1 MRGLSTALLRAIF
14 AVVFAVTGF
23 LLGREAFL
31 HMLSL
36 HIASETW
43 QIVLTIVVPVL
54 GAVIGVFAAPLAQSL
69 FEVELDQVES
79 AIERLSPGEIVGG
92 AIGLIAGLVIAFLVK
107 SVLFEFLSVTSQA
120 GGYIAIVLYI
130 LVSLFFAYLGA
141 RVGAKQ
147 QFGGLSRLVGG
158 TAPSAGVAKII
169 DTSVIVD
176 GRILEI
182 AGSGFLE
189 GPLVV
194 PRFVLRELQLIAD
207 SVDGMKRTR
216 GRRGLDVLAKLQEI
230 MPIEIADRDYTDLTA
245 VDAKLVRLAK
255 EREGKLV
262 TNDYN
267 LNRVAQV
274 EGVTVLNINEL
285 ADAVKPVVL
294 PGEELHVAIVRDGKE
309 AHQGVGYLDDGTMIV
324 VENGAPPDRRGHDV
338 QVTSV
343 LQTVAG
349 RMIFAKPKRSSSVG
363 TSRVRWGAAIVAA
376 GRGERFGG
384 PKQLA
389 QIAGRPLIAWSIS
402 TLGTMPEILDLAIA
416 TEPEYVEM
424 IAALSAESAPRLA
437 ARVVAGGA
445 TRQES
450 VRAALRACPSAAR
463 RSSCTTARARSC
475 SRATFARRWASFAR
489 GRRRCSR
496 RASSTRS
503 RSSNR
508 RAGSCCARSTGPNS
522 GPRRRRSAR
531 PRPTCGARTATRNG
545 TASSRP
551 TMRRCSNAPGSTSSP
566 CPAAGRTSRSRSPA
580 MRARGGRA
588 GGARTDRRVTGR
600 DPVAGGVR
608 RRRGLACGRARV
620 GGAPRPDRRDR
631 ARPAGRGRRALIRS
645 GRGADGFGERF
656 AEVAGSDAI
665 FTTHHAH
672 LAPRPTH

>member
-14 AVVFAVTGF
+14 AVVFAVAGF

-43 QIVLTIVVPVL
+43 QIVLTIVVPVV

-147 QFGGLSRLVGG
+147 QIGGLSRLVGG
-158 TAPSAGVAKII
+158 AAKPAGSAKII

-230 MPIEIADRDYTDLTA
+230 MPIEIADRDYADITA

-324 VENGAPPDRRGHDV
+324 VENGRRLIGEDVDV

-363 TSRVRWGAAIVAA
+363 
-376 GRGERFGG
+376 
-384 PKQLA
+384 
-389 QIAGRPLIAWSIS
+389 
-402 TLGTMPEILDLAIA
+402 
-416 TEPEYVEM
+416 
-424 IAALSAESAPRLA
+424 AP
-437 ARVVAGGA
+437 
-445 TRQES
+445 
-450 VRAALRACPSAAR
+450 
-463 RSSCTTARARSC
+463 
-475 SRATFARRWASFAR
+475 
-489 GRRRCSR
+489 
-496 RASSTRS
+496 
-503 RSSNR
+503 
-508 RAGSCCARSTGPNS
+508 
-522 GPRRRRSAR
+522 
-531 PRPTCGARTATRNG
+531 
-545 TASSRP
+545 
-551 TMRRCSNAPGSTSSP
+551 
-566 CPAAGRTSRSRSPA
+566 
-580 MRARGGRA
+580 
-588 GGARTDRRVTGR
+588 
-600 DPVAGGVR
+600 
-608 RRRGLACGRARV
+608 
-620 GGAPRPDRRDR
+620 
-631 ARPAGRGRRALIRS
+631 
-645 GRGADGFGERF
+645 
-656 AEVAGSDAI
+656 
-665 FTTHHAH
+665 
-672 LAPRPTH
+672 